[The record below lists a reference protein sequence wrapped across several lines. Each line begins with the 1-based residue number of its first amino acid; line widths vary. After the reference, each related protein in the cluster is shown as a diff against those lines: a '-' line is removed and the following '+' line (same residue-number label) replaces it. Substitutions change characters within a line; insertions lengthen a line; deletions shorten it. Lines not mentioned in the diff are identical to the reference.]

1 LKSHLKKVLFTF
13 SQIQAKAEP
22 LKLKEKKEFPLS
34 QEEFNSLVI
43 PATVAVLVVIATAV
57 YSKSFNPPSGVAD
70 TLGQMVV
77 DAKEA
82 SPPTMEREL
91 FDWGGAVIRL
101 MRNFGPHRLL
111 TRR

>member
-82 SPPTMEREL
+82 SPPTMEDNGER
-91 FDWGGAVIRL
+91 VIRL
-101 MRNFGPHRLL
+101 GRSCYQTYEKFRPS
-111 TRR
+111 